1 MDSTYLILSISI
13 PLVGSFICLLFPKG
27 VRDIWALL
35 VTAASFVFLI
45 LLISPIAAGKTI
57 AIQLISQNGRFFN
70 VSFLADGI
78 SLIFAIVFSFVGMI
92 ALIYSLTYMKRYENQ
107 REYYF
112 MITLMIASL
121 IGVAFSQNLI
131 LLYIFWELAGLA
143 TWRLVGFHR
152 EKRIVTIADKTFLM
166 TFLGSSLMLLG
177 FILLYGETG
186 TLNLMELKGLQI
198 PGLNI
203 ILFLIFLGIIAKS
216 ACLPIHTWLADAHP
230 VAPSPMSAILSGVEV
245 EVGIFAFLRI
255 FSFTFG
261 ISWNWILLLAIL
273 SSLIGAGAALLEKD
287 IKRIIAY
294 STVSQI
300 GYILLGF
307 AVLSKIGLVAGLLY
321 FMIHAVAKAGLFLG
335 AGVVEQNCEE
345 RNIDKLGG
353 LMKSMPLTGV
363 GFLFCSLSIMGFPP
377 FAGFYAKLLIIL
389 AMVKEGHF
397 LIAALAIL
405 AAILTMLY
413 LFRLFNGI
421 FLGKMSISNKS
432 EKSRS
437 MVGCVL
443 TLGII
448 SLIMGLF
455 ISQIIVLPEL
465 AIASLFK

>member
-1 MDSTYLILSISI
+1 MNSTYLILSISI

-27 VRDIWALL
+27 VRDIWAFLA
-35 VTAASFVFLI
+35 VAVSFVFLL

-78 SLIFAIVFSFVGMI
+78 SLIFALVFSFVGMI

-131 LLYIFWELAGLA
+131 LLYIFWELAALA

-166 TFLGSSLMLLG
+166 TFLGSSFMLLG

-255 FSFTFG
+255 FCFTFG

-294 STVSQI
+294 STVSQV

-307 AVLSKIGLVAGLLY
+307 ALLSKIGLIAGLLY

-335 AGVVEQNCEE
+335 AGVVEQQCGE

-353 LMKSMPLTGV
+353 LMKNMPLTGV
-363 GFLFCSLSIMGFPP
+363 GFLFCSLSIMGLPP
-377 FAGFYAKLLIIL
+377 FGGFYAKLMVIL

-455 ISQIIVLPEL
+455 ISQIIVLPDI

>member
-1 MDSTYLILSISI
+1 
-13 PLVGSFICLLFPKG
+13 
-27 VRDIWALL
+27 
-35 VTAASFVFLI
+35 
-45 LLISPIAAGKTI
+45 
-57 AIQLISQNGRFFN
+57 
-70 VSFLADGI
+70 
-78 SLIFAIVFSFVGMI
+78 
-92 ALIYSLTYMKRYENQ
+92 
-107 REYYF
+107 
-112 MITLMIASL
+112 
-121 IGVAFSQNLI
+121 
-131 LLYIFWELAGLA
+131 
-143 TWRLVGFHR
+143 
-152 EKRIVTIADKTFLM
+152 
-166 TFLGSSLMLLG
+166 MLLG

-321 FMIHAVAKAGLFLG
+321 FMIHAVGKAGLFLG
-335 AGVVEQNCEE
+335 AGVVEQQCGE

-363 GFLFCSLSIMGFPP
+363 GFLFCSLSIMGLPP
-377 FAGFYAKLLIIL
+377 FGGFYAKFMVIL

-421 FLGKMSISNKS
+421 FLGKMSISNKP

>member
-1 MDSTYLILSISI
+1 MDSTYLILSIFI
-13 PLVGSFICLLFPKG
+13 PLIGSFICFLFPKG
-27 VRDIWALL
+27 VRDIWAFLA
-35 VTAASFVFLI
+35 VGISFVFLL

-57 AIQLISQNGRFFN
+57 AIQLFSQNGRFFN

-78 SLIFAIVFSFVGMI
+78 SLIFALVFSFVGMI

-121 IGVAFSQNLI
+121 IGVAFSQNLV
-131 LLYIFWELAGLA
+131 LLYIFWELAALT

-152 EKRIVTIADKTFLM
+152 EKKIVTIADKTFLM
-166 TFLGSSLMLLG
+166 TFLGSSFMLLG

-321 FMIHAVAKAGLFLG
+321 FMIHAVGKAGLFLG

-377 FAGFYAKLLIIL
+377 FGGFYAKLLIIL

-421 FLGKMSISNKS
+421 FLGKMSISNKP

-437 MVGCVL
+437 MVGCVV

-455 ISQIIVLPEL
+455 ISQIIVLPNI

>member
-1 MDSTYLILSISI
+1 MDSTFLILSILV

-27 VRDIWALL
+27 VREVWAFLA
-35 VTAASFVFLI
+35 VGVSFVFLL
-45 LLISPIAAGKTI
+45 LLIPPIAAGKDI

-70 VSFLADGI
+70 LSFLADGI
-78 SLIFAIVFSFVGMI
+78 SLIFALVFSLVGMI
-92 ALIYSLTYMKRYENQ
+92 ALLYSLTYMKRYENQ

-112 MITLMIASL
+112 MTTLMIASL
-121 IGVAFSQNLI
+121 IGVAFSQNLV
-131 LLYIFWELAGLA
+131 LLYVFWELAALT
-143 TWRLVGFHR
+143 TWRLVGFYR
-152 EKRIVTIADKTFLM
+152 ERRIVTIADKTFLM

-177 FILLYGETG
+177 FIILYGQAG
-186 TLNLMELKGLQI
+186 TLNLTELKGLSL
-198 PGLNI
+198 PGLSP

-216 ACLPIHTWLADAHP
+216 ACLPIHTWLPDAHP

-245 EVGIFAFLRI
+245 EVGLFAFLRI

-261 ISWNWILLLAIL
+261 ISWNWILLLAII

-294 STVSQI
+294 STVSQV

-307 AVLSKIGLVAGLLY
+307 ALLSKIGVIAGLLY
-321 FMIHAVAKAGLFLG
+321 FMIHAVGKAGLFLG
-335 AGVVEQNCEE
+335 AGVVEQQCEE

-363 GFLFCSLSIMGFPP
+363 GFLFSSLSIMGLPP
-377 FAGFYAKLLIIL
+377 FGGFYAKLMVIL
-389 AMVKEGHF
+389 ATVKEGHF
-397 LIAALAIL
+397 FIAALAVL

-421 FLGKMSISNKS
+421 FLGKARMPNKL

-443 TLGII
+443 ALGII
-448 SLIMGLF
+448 SLILGLF
-455 ISQIIVLPEL
+455 ISQIIVLPNV
-465 AIASLFK
+465 AIAGLLK

>member
-27 VRDIWALL
+27 VRNIWAFLT
-35 VTAASFVFLI
+35 VGISFVFLL

-57 AIQLISQNGRFFN
+57 AIQLFSQNGRFFN
-70 VSFLADGI
+70 VSFMADGI

-321 FMIHAVAKAGLFLG
+321 FMIHAVGKAGLFLG

-377 FAGFYAKLLIIL
+377 FGGFYAKLLIIL

-421 FLGKMSISNKS
+421 FLGKMSISNKP